1 MDRNGYMRKY
11 VINLIS
17 FGDKMDV
24 EGEKEGYVKDIF
36 RILVCEVKQMVL
48 IIEIAKIGRRV
59 GQR

>member
-36 RILVCEVKQMVL
+36 RILVCEVK
-48 IIEIAKIGRRV
+48 
-59 GQR
+59 